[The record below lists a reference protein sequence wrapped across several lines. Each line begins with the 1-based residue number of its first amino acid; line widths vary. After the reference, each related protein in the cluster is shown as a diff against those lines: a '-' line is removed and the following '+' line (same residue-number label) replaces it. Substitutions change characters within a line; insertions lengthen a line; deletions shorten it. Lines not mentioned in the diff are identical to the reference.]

1 MSLNF
6 TPIARRILIPSITR
20 ALHAADEAGRVQ
32 EELLRSMLRKASATV
47 YGLRYG
53 FEALA
58 QSPTV
63 TKDFAGTVPLIN
75 YEDVRPLIIR
85 MIHGEKEILWP
96 GQCLSYAQSSGTS
109 GGPSKYIP
117 VTLDSLRLNHYRGSA
132 CSVASYLRTNPG
144 SRMFSGKGLILGG
157 SFSNTLAEPHP
168 GVKVGDLSATL
179 IDRIPAA
186 ANIFRIP
193 SKKIALMP
201 DWEEK
206 LPLLAAEAAKCRNIT
221 NISGVPSWCL
231 VMLRKVLEIT
241 GHSTLREVWPGLEV
255 FFHGGISFHPYR
267 EQYRHLIG
275 DDDGMHYLETYN
287 ASEGFF
293 GVQTDPE
300 SHALLLM
307 VDAGVYYEFRS
318 PGEETTVGIDSVV
331 PGEIYELI
339 ITASNG
345 LWRYSLGDTVK
356 IESVNPVKITIAG
369 RTKTFINAFGEELME
384 QNAEQAIADACHATG
399 ALIVNYTAAPIYA
412 DEQGHR
418 GRHQWLIEWLREP
431 SDPAKFAEV
440 LDARLMELNSDYAA
454 KRAHTI
460 FLDPP
465 LVTSAPRGLFNQ
477 WLRRAGSGKLGGQR
491 KIPRLSNDRRIIDEM
506 LSLINTP

>member
-6 TPIARRILIPSITR
+6 TPIARRILIPVISS
-20 ALHAADEAGRVQ
+20 ALRAADDAVCIQ
-32 EELLRSMLRKASATV
+32 EKLLRDMLRKASSTL
-47 YGLRYG
+47 YGQRYG
-53 FEALA
+53 FDALA
-58 QSPTV
+58 QSQSLSE
-63 TKDFAGTVPLIN
+63 DFAASVPIVS
-75 YEDVRPLIIR
+75 YEDIRPAVLR
-85 MIHGEKEILWP
+85 MIRGEKDILWP
-96 GQCLSYAQSSGTS
+96 GRCLSYAQSSGTS

-117 VTLDSLRLNHYRGSA
+117 VTADSLRLNHYRGSA
-132 CSVASYLRTNPG
+132 SSVASYLLNNPE
-144 SRMFSGKGLILGG
+144 SRMFAGKGLILGG

-193 SKKIALMP
+193 SKRIALMP

-206 LPLLAAEAAKCRNIT
+206 LPLIAAEAARCRNIT

-241 GHSTLREVWPGLEV
+241 GCSTLREVWPGLEV

-267 EQYRHLIG
+267 EQYRHLVG
-275 DDDGMHYLETYN
+275 DDKGMHYLETYN

-293 GVQTDPE
+293 AVQTEPE
-300 SHALLLM
+300 SYSMLLLQ
-307 VDAGVYYEFRS
+307 DAGVYYEFRR
-318 PGEETTVGIDSVV
+318 PGEENTVGVGSVV

-339 ITASNG
+339 ITSTNG

-384 QNAEQAIADACHATG
+384 QNAEQAIAAACKASG
-399 ALIVNYTAAPIYA
+399 ALIVNYTAAPVYA

-418 GRHQWLIEWLREP
+418 GRHQWLIEWLKV
-431 SDPAKFAEV
+431 PADIEKFTEV
-440 LDARLMELNSDYAA
+440 LDNTLMAINSDYAA

-465 LVTSAPRGLFNQ
+465 LVTTAPQGLFNQ

-491 KIPRLSNDRRIIDEM
+491 KIPRLSNDRKIIDEM
-506 LSLINTP
+506 LSLIHP